1 MGPRI
6 RLRRIGLCVVLVAL
20 AVVGAIGLSV
30 FRDGASPSVTHE
42 RDATPLGPGPT
53 KSLADHPKTDVQSAV
68 ASSPRLAWLTPADVM
83 GNPDCIMRPG
93 AGNGRDLAM
102 VVVPGEDGS
111 RFAVVDGSGRVF
123 GDTLPFR
130 AVRDSSFARRE
141 DGSVV
146 AGFGGSDAPLRR
158 NFPFRAA
165 VPPFSLGVN
174 GVVVYQDGQVIYEN
188 GEASRFGLADDGS
201 SFYVMEPMAG
211 NVSRLVIRNLDLGP
225 ETHHDLANLQ
235 AANDGIAHVS
245 SYTIDQS
252 EVVIQPFL
260 FFGGNLPSPISFFPT
275 DGGEPRQVSTDV
287 RGLPVFV
294 SSNEGYFGVPRP
306 DGDATV
312 KRVYRY
318 DDEGVTIIEGWSR
331 NLGLGP
337 VSGDGAWL
345 VGRRVTEAHVLD
357 ASTGE
362 TVFVH
367 PFSNPV
373 DYSVR
378 IHDGRLVL
386 GHGVGDPEDI
396 ARCLGKREV
405 VRRTPEDESDSGL
418 GIRRLVNV
426 TDERACFADL
436 RERGLYRTVYDV
448 YDLRTLANGGS
459 PDHYRVEYGE
469 KPHCGSGDDP
479 FGTLEVRDGQLVYVP
494 RT

>member
-1 MGPRI
+1 MAPRT
-6 RLRRIGLCVVLVAL
+6 RLGRTGLYVVLVGL
-20 AVVGAIGLSV
+20 AVGVIGLTL
-30 FRDGASPSVTHE
+30 FRDGASRSVTHG
-42 RDATPLGPGPT
+42 RHDPPLGPGPT
-53 KSLADHPKTDVQSAV
+53 KSLADHPKTDSQSTV
-68 ASSPRLAWLTPADVM
+68 ASAPRLAGLTPADVM
-83 GNPDCIMRPG
+83 GNPDCIMRRG

-111 RFAVVDGSGRVF
+111 RFAVVDGSGPVF
-123 GDTLPFR
+123 GDTLPFP

-141 DGSVV
+141 DGTVV
-146 AGFGGSDAPLRR
+146 AGFGGSDRPLRR
-158 NFPFRAA
+158 DFPFRPAA
-165 VPPFSLGVN
+165 PPFSLGVK
-174 GVVVYQDGQVIYEN
+174 GVVVYQDGQIIYEN
-188 GEASRFGLADDGS
+188 DEASGFGLADDGS

-211 NVSRLVIRNLDLGP
+211 DVSRLVIRNLDLGL
-225 ETHHDLANLQ
+225 ETHHDLGNLQ
-235 AANDGIAHVS
+235 AGNDGIAHAS

-252 EVVIQPFL
+252 EVVFQPFL
-260 FFGGNLPSPISFFPT
+260 FLGGDLPSPVSFFPT

-294 SSNEGYFGVPRP
+294 SSNEGYFGVSHP
-306 DGDATV
+306 DGVATV
-312 KRVYRY
+312 KREYRY
-318 DDEGVTIIEGWSR
+318 DDEGVTIVEGWSR
-331 NLGLGP
+331 HLGLGT

-345 VGRRVTEAHVLD
+345 VGRRPTEAHVLD
-357 ASTGE
+357 AATGE

-373 DYSVR
+373 DYSLR

-396 ARCLGKREV
+396 APCLGKRRV
-405 VRRTPEDESDSGL
+405 VTRTPEDGSDSGL

-448 YDLRTLANGGS
+448 YDLRTLADGGS
-459 PDHYRVEYGE
+459 PDHYRVEYDE
-469 KPHCGSGDDP
+469 NPHCGSGDDP

>member
-1 MGPRI
+1 MAPRA
-6 RLRRIGLCVVLVAL
+6 RLGRTWLYAVLVAL
-20 AVVGAIGLSV
+20 AVVGVIGLTV
-30 FRDGASPSVTHE
+30 FRDGATPTVTQE
-42 RDATPLGPGPT
+42 RDDTPLGPAPT
-53 KSLADHPKTDVQSAV
+53 KSLADHQESDIQSIG
-68 ASSPRLAWLTPADVM
+68 ASSPRLPGLTPADVI
-83 GNPDCIMRPG
+83 GNPDCTMRPG

-111 RFAVVDGSGRVF
+111 RFAVVDGLGRVF

-130 AVRDSSFARRE
+130 AVRDFSFARRE
-141 DGSVV
+141 DGTVV
-146 AGFGGSDAPLRR
+146 AGFGGSDRSLHHD
-158 NFPFRAA
+158 FPFLRAA
-165 VPPFSLGVN
+165 PSFSLGAK

-188 GEASRFGLADDGS
+188 GEASGFGVADDGS

-211 NVSRLVIRNLDLGP
+211 DVSRLVIRDLDLGL
-225 ETHHDLANLQ
+225 ETHHDLGNLQ
-235 AANDGIAHVS
+235 AANDGIGHVS
-245 SYTIDQS
+245 RYTIDQS
-252 EVVIQPFL
+252 EVILQPFL
-260 FFGGNLPSPISFFPT
+260 FFGGDLPSPISFFPT

-294 SSNEGYFGVPRP
+294 SSNEGFFGLPRR
-306 DGDATV
+306 DGVAMV
-312 KRVYRY
+312 KREYRY
-318 DDEGVTIIEGWSR
+318 DDEGVAIVEGWSR
-331 NLGLGP
+331 DLGLAS

-345 VGRRVTEAHVLD
+345 VGRRATEAHVLD

-373 DYSVR
+373 DYSLR

-396 ARCLGKREV
+396 ARCLGERRV
-405 VRRTPEDESDSGL
+405 VSRTPEDGSDSGL
-418 GIRRLVNV
+418 AIRLIANV
-426 TDERACFADL
+426 TDEKACFADL

-448 YDLRTLANGGS
+448 YDLRILAGGGS

-469 KPHCGSGDDP
+469 SPHCGSGDDP
-479 FGTLEVRDGQLVYVP
+479 FGTLEVRDEQLVYIP